1 MSERVRRHT
10 EARMA
15 RMIAYTRAGTTPFV
29 YIPLLGWHHL
39 QHPALSVVSAA
50 AATAEAAWFFR
61 RAWRSG
67 DLRDP
72 LLVWG
77 DVAFCV
83 VLMLAGTRAAFPADR
98 NVITTEFLPF
108 SLVAPAAMG
117 FGLGFAA
124 RAVPGLMALCVS
136 WVAALYPHYALK
148 LVSDLLG
155 FVLWYGIAVLIGRE
169 LRTLAGAAQSAQEA
183 TRRAERLLAEQ
194 ERLHMITRHR
204 ELTHREIHDHL
215 LPIVD
220 HVAAGQHV
228 DPGLARQARL
238 GANRARRFIMDPRAA
253 DELPFEQLMEEVC
266 DTYIARGLALT
277 SVILVDGDPP
287 EEVGEAV
294 AAAAREA
301 LTNVLK
307 HAGEDA
313 RVNLF
318 VESGPDRLEVV
329 IRDRGRGFA
338 TGQARPGGGF
348 LRTFAAVAG
357 HGGVCDVTSEPGAG
371 TRVAIRWP
379 EAAHAG

>member
-1 MSERVRRHT
+1 VSGQVKRHT
-10 EARMA
+10 EERMA

-29 YIPLLGWHHL
+29 YIPLLGWNDL
-39 QHPALSVVSAA
+39 EYPALSLVTAM
-50 AATAEAAWFFR
+50 AATAEAVWFFR

-72 LLVWG
+72 LLVWS
-77 DVAFCV
+77 DVVFCV
-83 VLMLAGTRAAFPADR
+83 VVMLIGTRAAFPADR
-98 NVITTEFLPF
+98 NVITTEFLPY
-108 SLVAPAAMG
+108 SLVASAAMG
-117 FGLGFAA
+117 FGLGFGR
-124 RAVPGLMALCVS
+124 RAVPGLAALCLS
-136 WVAALYPHYALK
+136 WLVALHPHYAIK
-148 LVSDLLG
+148 VVSDLLG
-155 FVLWYGIAVLIGRE
+155 FLLWYAIAVLIGRE
-169 LRTLAGAAQSAQEA
+169 LRTLADAAEKAQEA

-194 ERLHMITRHR
+194 ERLTMITRHR

-228 DPGLARQARL
+228 DPGLARAARL

-266 DTYIARGLALT
+266 DAYIARGLALT

-294 AAAAREA
+294 AAATREA

-307 HAGEDA
+307 HAGEDT

-318 VESGPDRLEVV
+318 VEAGPDRLEVV
-329 IRDRGRGFA
+329 IRDRGSGFA
-338 TGQARPGGGF
+338 AGETRPGGGF
-348 LRTFAAVAG
+348 LRTFAAVAR